1 MDAAEN
7 LFVPVC
13 IYNNTKGDSD
23 EKTRL
28 EFKEPAW
35 NNPVTRILNAD
46 KKDIVARNDRGWTVA
61 AVARTMVEALEAGK
75 TEVPAWLKLLDVEG
89 RARAGKKIETAVFGM
104 A

>member
-1 MDAAEN
+1 MDAAQT

-13 IYNNTKGDSD
+13 VYNNTKGDAD

-35 NNPVTRILNAD
+35 NNPVTRILDAD
-46 KKDIVARNDRGWTVA
+46 KKDIVPRNDRGWSVGA
-61 AVARTMVEALEAGK
+61 LARTMVEALETRKA
-75 TEVPAWLKLLDVEG
+75 EVPQWLKLLDTES
-89 RARAGKKIETAVFGM
+89 RARATRKIETAVFGM